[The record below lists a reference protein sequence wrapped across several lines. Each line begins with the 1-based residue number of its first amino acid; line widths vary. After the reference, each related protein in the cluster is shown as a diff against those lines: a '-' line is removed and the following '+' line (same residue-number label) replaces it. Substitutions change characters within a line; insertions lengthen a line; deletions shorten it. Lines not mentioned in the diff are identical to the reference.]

1 MAVYTSVKE
10 SEIKL
15 FLKQYNLG
23 SLVSYEGILE
33 GIENTNYKINTNEG
47 SFILT
52 LFEKRVNPKDL
63 PFFMSLQKH
72 LSDNKF
78 ICPIP
83 IQNKDNNIVNTLCNK
98 KAIIIS
104 FLEGKKVEEIKSAHC
119 LEVGE
124 MISNFQNLTK
134 NFILKRKNNLLVN
147 DWKNIFVKCLK
158 IKDHKFLNLTEV
170 IKSEL
175 IFLEKNWPKNLPNG
189 IIHADIFQ
197 DNVFFKNDTF
207 SGLIDFY
214 FSCNDFYAYELALTT
229 NAWCFSKQNLFL
241 NENFESLIKGYTKLS
256 KITNE
261 EIKNFNILLRG
272 AAIRILV
279 TRLHDQLFH
288 PAGAIVKP
296 KDPLEYFNILKWH
309 QENKIL

>member
-10 SEIKL
+10 SEIEL

-23 SLVSYEGILE
+23 SLISYEGILE

-52 LFEKRVNPKDL
+52 LFEKRVDPKDL
-63 PFFMSLQKH
+63 PFFMSLQQH
-72 LSDNKF
+72 LSDNNF
-78 ICPIP
+78 MCPIP
-83 IQNKDNNIVNTLCNK
+83 IKNKDNNVVNTLCNK

-104 FLEGKKVEEIKSAHC
+104 FLEGKKIEQIKPEHC
-119 LEVGE
+119 LQIGE
-124 MISNFQNLTK
+124 MISNFQFLNK
-134 NFILKRKNNLLVN
+134 NFNHKRKNNLLIN
-147 DWKNIFVKCLK
+147 DWNKIFLKCLK
-158 IKDHKFLNLTEV
+158 VTDHKFLNLIDV
-170 IKSEL
+170 VKNEL
-175 IFLEKNWPKNLPNG
+175 IFLEQNWPKNLPNG
-189 IIHADIFQ
+189 IIHGDIFQ
-197 DNVFFKNDTF
+197 DNVFFKEDTF

-241 NENFESLIKGYTKLS
+241 NENFESLIKGYSKLS
-256 KITNE
+256 KINNE
-261 EIKNFNILLRG
+261 EIKYFNILLRG

-296 KDPLEYFNILKWH
+296 KDPLEYYNILKWH
-309 QENKIL
+309 QENKIF